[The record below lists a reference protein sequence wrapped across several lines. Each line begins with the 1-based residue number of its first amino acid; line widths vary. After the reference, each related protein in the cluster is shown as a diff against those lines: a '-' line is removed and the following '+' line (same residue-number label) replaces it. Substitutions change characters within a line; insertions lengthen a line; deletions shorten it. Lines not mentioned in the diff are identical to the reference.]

1 MLTTAIG
8 ELLPSAVAVA
18 LSPIPIIAVI
28 LMLGTPKA
36 RSNGPAFAAGW
47 VLGLAVVSG
56 IVLAVAGGADDPDSA
71 TSSGVD
77 WGTLV
82 IGLLFLAMAAK
93 QWQQRPKAGE
103 EATMP
108 SWMASVDHFTAGRS
122 FVLGVALSGVN
133 PKNLA
138 LTVTAMASVAQ
149 LGLSTGDE
157 VAAVAV
163 FVVLASVTVAG
174 SVLFYLVDTD
184 RATRA
189 LAPVKTF
196 MADHNAVIMMVIL
209 LILGAKLIGN
219 GLAGVA
225 D

>member
-8 ELLPSAVAVA
+8 DLLPLAVAVA

-28 LMLGTPKA
+28 VMLGTPKA
-36 RSNGPAFAAGW
+36 RTNGPAFAAGW
-47 VLGLAVVSG
+47 VLGLAVVSA
-56 IVLAVAGGADDPDSA
+56 IVLVVAGGADDPDDA
-71 TSSGVD
+71 TSQGID
-77 WGTLV
+77 WGTLL

-93 QWQQRPKAGE
+93 QWRQRPKAGE

-108 SWMASVDHFTAGRS
+108 SWMASVDHFTPGRS

-138 LTVTAMASVAQ
+138 LTVAAMASVAQ

-174 SVLFYLVDTD
+174 SVLFYLVATD
-184 RATRA
+184 RATQA

-196 MADHNAVIMMVIL
+196 MANNNAVIMMVIL
-209 LILGAKLIGN
+209 IILGAKLIGN

-225 D
+225 N